1 MTTIIFGILIILL
14 VIALDV
20 IIEIGIGTSL
30 WFFIITGIAKM
41 LNIPLEKNKFWTLDV
56 QTRKDAPKN
65 TKLLFRF
72 VEISVFLGLV
82 LWVMYLLIYQNK

>member
-1 MTTIIFGILIILL
+1 MIAFDLIFS
-14 VIALDV
+14 V
-20 IIEIGIGTSL
+20 IIGGSL
-30 WFFIITGIAKM
+30 WFLLIKGIAKA
-41 LNIPLEKNKFWTLDV
+41 LNIPLDKTKKFWMGGEDIQV
-56 QTRKDAPKN
+56 QKDAPKN